1 MPRNPLAIANWK
13 MAMTVAESLAFIED
27 FQALAADTLETVEII
42 LCPPYTALW
51 PMARALRKGQ
61 PQAGEHY
68 SSPALPA
75 KPDDRHASPGQP
87 CAPGP
92 ALQLGAQN
100 LAAATDP
107 AHTGQVSAA
116 LLADA
121 GCEWVMVGHWEV
133 RRHLG
138 DDDTIVNRKLH
149 LALEAG
155 LRPVLFVGEAR
166 DEAVSLTAALAS
178 HLMRALEGCTAEQ
191 VACMAFVYEPE
202 GAIGLS
208 APASPEHVESAC
220 RFMRSWLRVEWGEAA
235 SERARIMYGGSVAP
249 EFAPELL
256 ACSELDGLAA
266 TRRGRDPAAFAR
278 IVRLI
283 AAARGK

>member
-1 MPRNPLAIANWK
+1 MPRTPLALANWK

-27 FQALAADTLETVEII
+27 FQALAADALQTVQII

-51 PMARALRKGQ
+51 PMARALGKDR
-61 PQAGEHY
+61 ARADEHH
-68 SSPALPA
+68 SSLALPPGSDA
-75 KPDDRHASPGQP
+75 RHASAGQP

-100 LAAATDP
+100 LAAAADP

-116 LLADA
+116 LLVDV
-121 GCEWVMVGHWEV
+121 GCEWVMLGHWEV

-138 DDDTIVNRKLH
+138 DDDSIVNRKLH

-178 HLMRALEGCTAEQ
+178 HLMHTLEGCTAEQ
-191 VACMAFVYEPE
+191 VAGMAFVYEPE
-202 GAIGLS
+202 GAIGLN
-208 APASPEHVESAC
+208 APASPEHVETAC
-220 RFMRSWLRVEWGEAA
+220 RFMRSWLRAEWGEAA

-266 TRRGRDPAAFAR
+266 TRRGRDPAAFAEM
-278 IVRLI
+278 VRLI
-283 AAARGK
+283 AAAQGK